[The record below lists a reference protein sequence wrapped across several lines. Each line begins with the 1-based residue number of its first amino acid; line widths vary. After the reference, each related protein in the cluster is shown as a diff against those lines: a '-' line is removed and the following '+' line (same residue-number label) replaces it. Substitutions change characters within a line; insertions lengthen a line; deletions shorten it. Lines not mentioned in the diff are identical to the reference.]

1 MRSPFAALLLVMG
14 LPAFGA
20 DLPEPAPVH
29 AAPAVD
35 RLAAARGYIA
45 AQRWPQA
52 VAELKR
58 LDDRANAD
66 WNNLM
71 GYALR
76 KQTPPDLDGAQRHY
90 DAALRIAP
98 MHRGALEYA
107 GELALMKGDLATA
120 QRRLAALVQ
129 ACGAA
134 CEEHADLQRAIER
147 YKAAGGR
154 FVATP

>member
-1 MRSPFAALLLVMG
+1 MRSPLAALLLVLS
-14 LPAFGA
+14 LPVFAA
-20 DLPEPAPVH
+20 DLPEPAPVDS
-29 AAPAVD
+29 APAVD
-35 RLAAARGYIA
+35 RLAAARGHIA
-45 AQRWPQA
+45 ARRWPQA
-52 VAELKR
+52 VTELKR
-58 LDDRANAD
+58 LDDRSNPD

-76 KQTPPDLDGAQRHY
+76 KQNPPDLDGAQRHY

-98 MHRGALEYA
+98 THRGALEYA
-107 GELALMKGDLATA
+107 GELALMKGELATA
-120 QRRLAALVQ
+120 QRHLAALVQ

>member
-1 MRSPFAALLLVMG
+1 MRSPFAAALLALA
-14 LPAFGA
+14 LPVFAA

-29 AAPAVD
+29 SAPAAD
-35 RLAAARGYIA
+35 RLAAARGHIA
-45 AQRWPQA
+45 ARRWPQA

-58 LDDRANAD
+58 LDDRGNAD

-76 KQTPPDLDGAQRHY
+76 KQNPPDLDGAQRHY
-90 DAALRIAP
+90 DAALRVAP

-120 QRRLAALVQ
+120 QRHLAALVQ

-154 FVATP
+154 FVAAP

>member
-1 MRSPFAALLLVMG
+1 MRSLSAALLFALV
-14 LPAFGA
+14 LPVFAA
-20 DLPEPAPVH
+20 DLPEPVPVQ

-35 RLAAARGYIA
+35 RLSAARGHIA

-58 LDDRANAD
+58 LDDRRNAD

-76 KQTPPDLDGAQRHY
+76 KQRPPDLDGAQRYY
-90 DAALRIAP
+90 DDALRIAP

-107 GELALMKGDLATA
+107 GELALMKGDLTTA
-120 QRRLAALVQ
+120 QRHLAALVQ

-154 FVATP
+154 FVTTP